1 MHTIGSTAA
10 LLGTRAMGY
19 TVWHLVVDEAT
30 GELKR
35 IPAVRWWAFWNG
47 KIPMA
52 EWAGRGVRTIELGLE
67 VDYRRVRR
75 VLRVPA
81 YRIIVRVDGLPDV
94 DRELRRAVEVAS
106 AAYNRV
112 DPIRELELDANR
124 FWIPIEA
131 QLIKLAVL
139 TDLPVAEI
147 KAALVP
153 RVA

>member
-1 MHTIGSTAA
+1 
-10 LLGTRAMGY
+10 MGY

-52 EWAGRGVRTIELGLE
+52 EWAGRGVRAIELGLE
-67 VDYRRVRR
+67 VDHRRVQR
-75 VLRVPA
+75 VLRVLA
-81 YRIIVRVDGLPDV
+81 CRIVVRVDGLPDV
-94 DRELRRAVEVAS
+94 DRELRRAVEVTS
-106 AAYNRV
+106 AAYKRV

-131 QLIKLAVL
+131 QLIRLAAL
-139 TDLPVAEI
+139 TDLPVYEI